1 MTRDQKTSR
10 LTLTDIINRN
20 MELNPWEEGE
30 RIPWDDPV
38 FSRRILQE
46 HLTQEHDAAS
56 RRKAK
61 IKKQVDWIHHV
72 VLRGRPTHILDLGC
86 GPGLYAAP
94 FNKLG
99 HRYTGIDFSPACIDH
114 AIETAST
121 HGERSGYRLG
131 DIRTADYGEGYGLVL
146 YIFGAL
152 NIVRSEDALEILKKA
167 HAALDSGGQIVIEV
181 STLDAVDQI
190 GNQPSMWYSAE
201 AGLFCDVPHLC
212 LMETFWDEDS
222 STATERFYIVESAS
236 GQVTH
241 HAASTVGY
249 TDEQLAEMLEAA
261 GFTDIVFYPSLT
273 GKEEADSQEMVVVT
287 AQKA

>member
-1 MTRDQKTSR
+1 MN
-10 LTLTDIINRN
+10 LTDIINRN
-20 MELNPWEEGE
+20 MDLEPWQEGE
-30 RIPWDDPV
+30 RIPWDDAA

-56 RRKAK
+56 RRKAE
-61 IKKQVDWIHHV
+61 IKKQVTWIHRA
-72 VLRGRPTHILDLGC
+72 VLGGTPTYILDLGC

-94 FNKLG
+94 FTKLG
-99 HRYTGIDFSPACIDH
+99 HHYTGIDFSPACIDH
-114 AIETAST
+114 AIETAPAQSD
-121 HGERSGYRLG
+121 YRLG
-131 DIRTADYGEGYGLVL
+131 DIRSVDYGEGYGLVL

-152 NIVRSEDALEILKKA
+152 NIVRSEDALTVLKKA
-167 HAALDSGGQIVIEV
+167 HAALAPGGQIVVEA

-212 LMETFWDEDS
+212 LMENFWDEDS

-249 TDEQLAEMLEAA
+249 TEEQLAEMLEAA
-261 GFTDIVFYPSLT
+261 GFRNIAFYPSLT
-273 GKEEADSQEMVVVT
+273 GKEEADSQEMIVVT
-287 AQKA
+287 AQKSI